1 MKRID
6 YLPLGSIV
14 YLNDG
19 MKKLMIVGRGLIV
32 KNGEKPYF
40 FDYGGVLF
48 PEGLQGDEMAYFQH
62 DAVKKIVFQ
71 GFKDDD
77 DEAAVD
83 KINLFLE
90 NNTEIE
96 RGDINNWR

>member
-1 MKRID
+1 MEKIE

-19 MKKLMIVGRGLIV
+19 MKKLMIVGRGLMLQ
-32 KNGEKPYF
+32 NGDKQYF

-48 PEGLQGDEMAYFQH
+48 PEGLQGDELAYFQH
-62 DAVKKIVFQ
+62 DAVKKVVFE
-71 GFKDDD
+71 GYHDDD

-83 KINLFLE
+83 KLNLFLS
-90 NNTEIE
+90 NNPDVE
-96 RGDINNWR
+96 RGNVENW

>member
-1 MKRID
+1 MERID

-19 MKKLMIVGRGLIV
+19 MKKLLIVGRGLML
-32 KNGEKPYF
+32 KNGDKEYF

-48 PEGLQGDEMAYFQH
+48 PEGLQGDELAYFQH
-62 DAVKKIVFQ
+62 SSVKKVVFE
-71 GFKDDD
+71 GFRDDD

-83 KINLFLE
+83 KINLFLSNHPE
-90 NNTEIE
+90 VL
-96 RGDINNWR
+96 RGDAENW